1 MGLVSESLKKTANLQ
16 WWWCLIWSI
25 VADLE
30 MSLVA
35 VVDVVASDSDPKL
48 LLLLLKVVME
58 MIQKRLDVVSLMM
71 IATTT

>member
-1 MGLVSESLKKTANLQ
+1 MGLASESLKKTANLQ
-16 WWWCLIWSI
+16 WWWCLIRSV

-35 VVDVVASDSDPKL
+35 VVDIVASDSDPKL
-48 LLLLLKVVME
+48 LLLLVEVVME

-71 IATTT
+71 FATT

>member
-1 MGLVSESLKKTANLQ
+1 MGLVSESLKKAANLQ
-16 WWWCLIWSI
+16 WWWCLIWSV

-35 VVDVVASDSDPKL
+35 VVDIVASDSDPKL
-48 LLLLLKVVME
+48 LLLLLVEVVME

-71 IATTT
+71 FATT

>member
-1 MGLVSESLKKTANLQ
+1 
-16 WWWCLIWSI
+16 

-35 VVDVVASDSDPKL
+35 VVDIVASDSDPKL
-48 LLLLLKVVME
+48 LLLLVEVVME

-71 IATTT
+71 FATT